1 MAAFQSGD
9 VTAAF
14 DSFMRGVCGEGYRE
28 IIETRLGT
36 SGLEQAIRESTFFFR
51 DEVSAVLES
60 QFGSAE
66 AARIRHPVLCI
77 EGGAQPPHLMSM
89 SRQISE
95 RTVELLPQAEVI
107 IIPGANHALP
117 LQDPEAAAKAIAS
130 FIDARSY
137 HGKRGA

>member
-1 MAAFQSGD
+1 M
-9 VTAAF
+9 
-14 DSFMRGVCGEGYRE
+14 
-28 IIETRLGT
+28 
-36 SGLEQAIRESTFFFR
+36 
-51 DEVSAVLES
+51 LES

-77 EGGAQPPHLMSM
+77 EGGAQPPHLTSM

-130 FIDARSY
+130 FIDARSVPREARRLTT
-137 HGKRGA
+137 GVADEDQVPRFVTLCNRP